1 MARTKHSQGHSARD
15 DRSIRPGEVRPGMV
29 VRNPYGGAHGR
40 AVVASEPRERPD
52 GTIEFDTED
61 GRTGVF
67 RPHFRLHLDRA
78 ATGRLAQQRDTQ
90 RPDAPPN
97 TPRTTELGRTTGPQA
112 ASEAEPGGRTMLGV
126 TGDGKDAQTVTT
138 DGPVTG
144 LGEPRTDKARSWTTQ
159 AIADAIN
166 RNPLHTGRQP
176 EHSNVTGD
184 GQKTQTV
191 TTHGPITSISE
202 PKTGTAAAAATRAV
216 LDAIN
221 SGQLRAEQLDD
232 CGFWAAK
239 AAQQHGQA
247 ETETDHGPER
257 EA

>member
-1 MARTKHSQGHSARD
+1 MAGIKHGQGNRTRHDHC
-15 DRSIRPGEVRPGMV
+15 IRPGDVRPGMV
-29 VRNPYGGAHGR
+29 VQNPYGGAHGR

-67 RPHFRLHLDRA
+67 RPHFRLYLDRA
-78 ATGRLAQQRDTQ
+78 ATERLANQRDTQ
-90 RPDAPPN
+90 PPDASAN

-112 ASEAEPGGRTMLGV
+112 TSEAEPRRTMPGV
-126 TGDGKDAQTVTT
+126 TGDIKDAQAVST

-159 AIADAIN
+159 AIANAIR
-166 RNPLHTGRQP
+166 RNPLRTGPQLDR
-176 EHSNVTGD
+176 SNVTD
-184 GQKTQTV
+184 GSQKAQAV
-191 TTHGPITSISE
+191 TTHGPITSMGE
-202 PKTGTAAAAATRAV
+202 PKTGKVAAAATQAV

-221 SGQLRAEQLDD
+221 SGQLRSEQLDD
-232 CGFWAAK
+232 CGFWTAK
-239 AAQQHGQA
+239 AAQQHRQA
-247 ETETDHGPER
+247 ETEAGHGPER